1 MVKTISH
8 KKNTCMYTY
17 MNTYVPTS
25 MHTSINAMQTVSPGL
40 AAEYNVTFH
49 QNENNQDLL
58 NCNTPKL
65 A

>member
-1 MVKTISH
+1 
-8 KKNTCMYTY
+8 